1 MPKTVGCA
9 GPWHNTDP
17 KNRERRAVPVVEGTR
32 RAAEKQNLEAWV
44 GQSTSMLS
52 SHPKRDLAEGLEER
66 SHRGWP
72 PTHSSSRRGATRP
85 SCIPA
90 ITEER
95 HQERKSSMHAA
106 MRMRPRKEKACRAMP
121 CSCRAKIASV
131 LRVRVAGPKTPRWT
145 PAGRGRWRPRSTV
158 N

>member
-52 SHPKRDLAEGLEER
+52 SHPKRRGTGGEEP
-66 SHRGWP
+66 SWMAADAFILC
-72 PTHSSSRRGATRP
+72 SARGATRP

-95 HQERKSSMHAA
+95 HQERKSSMHADA
-106 MRMRPRKEKACRAMP
+106 AMRPRKEKAV
-121 CSCRAKIASV
+121 SCALHIR
-131 LRVRVAGPKTPRWT
+131 
-145 PAGRGRWRPRSTV
+145 
-158 N
+158 